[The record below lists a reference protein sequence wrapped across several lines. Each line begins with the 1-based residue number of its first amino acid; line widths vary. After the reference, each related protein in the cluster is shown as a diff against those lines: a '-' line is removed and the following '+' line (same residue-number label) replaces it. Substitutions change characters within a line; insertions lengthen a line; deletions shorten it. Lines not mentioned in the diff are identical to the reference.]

1 MILMDFTTTRP
12 PPPPLLTVLKK
23 EDEIIQFVLIDCYQG
38 SPILSILK
46 TMFALYLIVQLSD
59 RVRHEAATTS

>member
-1 MILMDFTTTRP
+1 MILMDFTTT
-12 PPPPLLTVLKK
+12 PPPLLTVLKK

-46 TMFALYLIVQLSD
+46 TMFALYFDSSAI
-59 RVRHEAATTS
+59 R

>member
-1 MILMDFTTTRP
+1 MILMYFTTTR

-38 SPILSILK
+38 SPILSILRLCLHY
-46 TMFALYLIVQLSD
+46 T
-59 RVRHEAATTS
+59 

>member
-12 PPPPLLTVLKK
+12 PTPLLTVLKK

-59 RVRHEAATTS
+59 RVGHEAATTS